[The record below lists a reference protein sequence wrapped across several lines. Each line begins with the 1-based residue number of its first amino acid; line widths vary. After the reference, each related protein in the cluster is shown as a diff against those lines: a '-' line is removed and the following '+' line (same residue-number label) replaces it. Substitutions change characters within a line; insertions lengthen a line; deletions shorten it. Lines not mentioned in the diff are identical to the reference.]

1 MEQEESMEKREV
13 NVREKMLYI
22 TISALINLIATL
34 DDNQSLNE
42 PNRTTSGE

>member
-1 MEQEESMEKREV
+1 MEKREV

-22 TISALINLIATL
+22 TISALINLIATM
-34 DDNQSLNE
+34 DDNHYNQSLNE